1 MPNANSSSKSAAN
14 TSKIRYIDY
23 LPGTGKTFWMATQL
37 VKYLYLHIHCARTN
51 KKIDY
56 SKVPQLV
63 IVVAP
68 TINLLLE
75 MQKTILAEFA
85 AYISKKHSDHD
96 TLRDYM
102 LQAYNSMYRLYG
114 NTITDCDESQYCTI
128 HNYTYKLEPSA
139 TSNSFYEKN
148 ISQLLKDSSMAYNA
162 NVKKLIQMS
171 EHTKNMQYAE
181 GLGYEDTSSYELMK
195 FKNLTQQLLYNPGS
209 VVFITQAAFWNANH
223 DPASNDKTFWNK
235 SSTWLIIDE
244 ARSCNCNS
252 ISLTLS
258 EKTSE
263 CITKIFGN
271 AIYEK
276 YVEINNDFYTIPEI
290 RDSIV
295 EDSGYSTLTK
305 LESYISRYKGS
316 SLFIRISASSKESS
330 SKKVKR
336 VVLAL
341 VQVPYTAFSGWKRVT
356 LMSAFFK
363 DSQLYAVLSSANT
376 GCLRSDIS
384 FKLEP
389 EKNTKILEDNEKL
402 IKICCSRATI
412 TYVYDNDAYISKK
425 MYNKGV
431 VYSVGS
437 SLVSTVNKNALLSFN
452 ICKHSKDDQQSFFA
466 NYSSLTSFVRANR
479 VYELPGKPESFE
491 AKYFNRFQNSIVYML
506 PLEFAIRMS
515 LIYSKAWLKSFGWP
529 AERDYLKHNVLI
541 NYNKYLGV
549 FERKLADEELHPLLN
564 MYYVSITTDARGIN
578 KYMRYPIISVLAAY
592 NATPAVD
599 AWFSQFTTG
608 YDSTKDYAIGQ
619 CIQTMLRCKVRDKY
633 DIQPTLIIL
642 STRGLAE
649 DIAKRLGVHVVPPS
663 KLTKSSKKFSI
674 AFGDVIEKED
684 KALNEKRKTQMLE
697 YSNRSSSAIKAKENF
712 EKDLSNEVLYKKA
725 YIKKYFE
732 ESSEKKKSKSLAA
745 SICYLKKKILSETDS
760 DTKVLLLS
768 KKSDLLKKQDEL
780 SKACKELKR
789 KLENQFLKEY
799 TSNKKDLI
807 KDIQEYIPK
816 VKKDRAT
823 LAKYYAKKAEKLAK
837 YEEYEARG
845 IRREDI
851 VEIPW
856 EE

>member
-1 MPNANSSSKSAAN
+1 MLDTNSAVS
-14 TSKIRYIDY
+14 TSTIRYIDY

-37 VKYLYLHIHCARTN
+37 VKYLYLHIHSAKTN
-51 KKIDY
+51 KEIDY
-56 SKVPQLV
+56 DKVPQLI

-75 MQKTILAEFA
+75 MQKTILSEFA
-85 AYISKKHSDHD
+85 AYISKRHSDYD
-96 TLRDYM
+96 TVSDYM
-102 LQAYNSMYRLYG
+102 SQAYNSLYRLYG
-114 NTITDCDESQYCTI
+114 NTLVDCDESKYCNILNHT
-128 HNYTYKLEPSA
+128 YTLEPSA
-139 TSNSFYEKN
+139 FKNSFYEKN
-148 ISQLLKDSSMAYNA
+148 ISQLLKDSSMVYNA
-162 NVKKLIQMS
+162 NVKKLLQMS
-171 EHTKNMQYAE
+171 EQSHSLQYAKK
-181 GLGYEDTSSYELMK
+181 LKYEDTSSYEHTK
-195 FKNLTQQLLYNPGS
+195 FKNLTRQLSYTAGS
-209 VVFITQAAFWNANH
+209 IVFVTQAAFWNANH
-223 DPASNDKTFWNK
+223 DPLSKDKTFWNK
-235 SSTWLIIDE
+235 ASTWLIIDE

-252 ISLTLS
+252 ISIALS

-263 CITKIFGN
+263 CITKVFGN
-271 AIYEK
+271 DIYEK

-290 RDSIV
+290 RDSII
-295 EDSGYSTLTK
+295 EDSGYTTLTK

-316 SLFIRISASSKESS
+316 SLFIKISASSKDDSV
-330 SKKVKR
+330 KKIKR
-336 VVLAL
+336 VILAL
-341 VQVPYTAFSGWKRVT
+341 VQVPYTAFSGWKKVT

-376 GCLRSDIS
+376 GLLRSDIS

-389 EKNTKILEDNEKL
+389 EKNTKILENNEKL

-437 SLVSTVNKNALLSFN
+437 SLVSTVNKNALLSFS
-452 ICKHSKDDQQSFFA
+452 ICKNSKDSQQSFFA
-466 NYSSLTSFVRANR
+466 NYNSLMSFVRENR
-479 VYELPGKPESFE
+479 VSKLPGKPESFE
-491 AKYFNRFQNSIVYML
+491 AKYFNKFQNSIVYMP

-515 LIYSKAWLKSFGWP
+515 LLYSKAWLKSFGHIT
-529 AERDYLKHNVLI
+529 EREFIRHNVLI

-549 FERKLADEELHPLLN
+549 FERKPVDDELDRLLRT
-564 MYYVSITTDARGIN
+564 YYTSITTDTRGIN
-578 KYMRYPIISVLAAY
+578 KYIRYPIISVLAAY

-633 DIQPTLIIL
+633 NISPTLIIL

-663 KLTKSSKKFSI
+663 KLIKTSKKFSI
-674 AFGDVIEKED
+674 AFGDVSEKEN
-684 KALNEKRKTQMLE
+684 KALGEKRKTQMLE
-697 YSNRSSSAIKAKENF
+697 YSNKASSAVKAKNNL
-712 EKDLSNEVLYKKA
+712 EKVLSDEALYKKA
-725 YIKKYFE
+725 YLKKYFE
-732 ESSEKKKSKSLAA
+732 KSIEKKKSKSLSAN
-745 SICYLKKKILSETDS
+745 ICYLKKKISSETNA
-760 DTKVLLLS
+760 DTKIILLS
-768 KKSDLLKKQDEL
+768 KKSELLKKQDEL
-780 SKACKELKR
+780 SKICKELKR
-789 KLENQFLKEY
+789 KLENQFLKQY
-799 TSNKKDLI
+799 TSNKKALI
-807 KDIQEYIPK
+807 KDVEEYIPK
-816 VKKDRAT
+816 VKDDRAK